1 MDRLAT
7 AYILINVE
15 LGREASVMRALEDI
29 PEVKDTNHV
38 YGVYDLVV
46 KVEAESMEVLK
57 EVIHLRIR
65 PLKDVRSTMTLIVS
79 D

>member
-1 MDRLAT
+1 MAT
-7 AYILINVE
+7 AFILINAE
-15 LGREASVMRALEDI
+15 LGQETNVIEILEKI
-29 PEVKDTNHV
+29 PAVKETNHV

-57 EVIHLRIR
+57 EVLHLRIR
-65 PLKDVRSTMTLIVS
+65 PVEGVRSTMTLIVT